1 MGERAPTVAVA
12 LPAWNVAP
20 FIDEVLASVAAQT
33 RPADEVILVD
43 DASTDDTVE
52 RARRWEDRL
61 PLRIIELEQNVGAGA
76 ARSVAIRAA
85 SADIIA
91 PLDGDDLWLPRH
103 LAVVCD
109 CIVDQRTIVATK
121 QLAWSGGPHDE
132 AVPDWLD
139 IPPPGRQLDAI
150 LDHNFLFSGSVYWRN
165 TLLAGADGPSDLRL
179 GEDYDTWIRLIWN
192 AGCVV
197 VPAPEPT
204 VLYRSRPD
212 SLSADEGCLIGTI
225 EMLQR
230 YLDDE
235 VIPAPPNQLHRII
248 RRREAR
254 RRFLDALTTAED
266 GKPMRARRQLI
277 AAAASDPTLW
287 GGLKPAER
295 GSVLLR
301 SIVALGAP
309 GRVADRRRRQLSSS
323 GTVTPR

>member
-1 MGERAPTVAVA
+1 MGEQVPTVAAA
-12 LPAWNVAP
+12 LPVWNVGP

-52 RARRWEDRL
+52 RARRWEDRI

-76 ARSVAIRAA
+76 ARSVAVRAA
-85 SADIIA
+85 SADLIA
-91 PLDGDDLWLPRH
+91 PLDGDDVWLPRH
-103 LAVVCD
+103 LAVACE
-109 CIVDQRTIVATK
+109 CIGDAHTIVATK
-121 QLAWSGGPHDE
+121 QLAWTGGRHDE
-132 AVPDWLD
+132 AVPDWVDL
-139 IPPPGRQLDAI
+139 PPPERQPDAI

-165 TLLAGADGPSDLRL
+165 TLLLEAGGPSDLRL

-192 AGCVV
+192 ARCVV

-204 VLYRSRPD
+204 VLYRSRPN

-225 EMLQR
+225 EMLRR

-235 VIPAPPNQLHRII
+235 VIAAPPTQLRRFI

-254 RRFLDALTTAED
+254 RRFLDALATAED
-266 GKPMRARRQLI
+266 GKPMRARGQLI

-287 GGLKPAER
+287 GGMKPAER

-323 GTVTPR
+323 GTVVPT